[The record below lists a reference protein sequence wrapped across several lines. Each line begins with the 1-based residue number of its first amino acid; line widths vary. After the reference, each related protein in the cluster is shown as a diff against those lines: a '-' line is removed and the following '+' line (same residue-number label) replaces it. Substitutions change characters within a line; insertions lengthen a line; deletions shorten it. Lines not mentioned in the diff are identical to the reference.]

1 MIPSIN
7 VGRLILSFLLASA
20 LWFVANYESDLEKE
34 VEIPINY
41 LNLPKELV
49 ISNKPYLPVY
59 VKLRI
64 KGTRSQVSSV
74 LKTNAAINID
84 LKGESTGTSSHKI
97 SPESA
102 SLPRNVQIVRIS
114 PREVNLDIDTILEK
128 FVRVNP
134 DLGQPAQGYKMDDP
148 AKVIP
153 SAVRI
158 RGPQKVI
165 RDISEVVTVPIEVE
179 KEKSTFSLDVGL
191 VSPDSRVEFTE
202 SETVKVTV
210 NIVETSV
217 EKVFRNLEVKILN
230 ASKEDSYS
238 LKNNTADIKFYGP
251 RSLIN
256 SLHSEDITIY
266 ADVRSAGKIEEG
278 GRKTMRLES
287 KYPHTE
293 KIQLIDISPEKTV
306 MTRQKTTKE
315 EEGK

>member
-1 MIPSIN
+1 MSSVN
-7 VGRLILSFLLASA
+7 VGRLALSFLLAGA

-41 LNLPKELV
+41 LNLPEDLI

-84 LKGESTGTSSHKI
+84 LRDENTGTFSHKI
-97 SPESA
+97 SPESV

-134 DLGQPAQGYKMDDP
+134 DLGQPAQGYKMDGP

-191 VSPDSRVEFTE
+191 VLPDSRVEFTE
-202 SETVKVTV
+202 SETVKVTL
-210 NIVETSV
+210 NIIETNV
-217 EKVFRNLEVKILN
+217 EKTFRGLEVKIVN
-230 ASKEDSYS
+230 APKKDIYS

-256 SLHSEDITIY
+256 SLYSENITIY
-266 ADVRSAGKIEEG
+266 ADVRAAGEIEEG
-278 GRKTMRLES
+278 GKKTVPLES
-287 KYPHTE
+287 KYPHAE
-293 KIQLIDISPEKTV
+293 KIRLMGISPEKTV

-315 EEGK
+315 EKGK

>member
-1 MIPSIN
+1 MKIPSVNI
-7 VGRLILSFLLASA
+7 GRLILSFLLAGA

-41 LNLPKELV
+41 LNLRKELV

-84 LKGESTGTSSHKI
+84 LKDESTGTSSHQI
-97 SPESA
+97 SPESV
-102 SLPRNVQIVRIS
+102 SLPRNVRIVRIS

-128 FVRVNP
+128 FVRVSP
-134 DLGQPAQGYKMDDP
+134 DLGQPAQGYKMDVP
-148 AKVIP
+148 VEVIP

-191 VSPDSRVEFTE
+191 VLPDSRVEFTE

-210 NIVETSV
+210 KIVETNV
-217 EKVFRNLEVKILN
+217 EKTFRNLGVAILN
-230 ASKEDSYS
+230 AGEKDSYS
-238 LKNNTADIKFYGP
+238 LKDNTADIKFYGP
-251 RSLIN
+251 RSVIN
-256 SLHSEDITIY
+256 SLYSEDITIY
-266 ADVRSAGKIEEG
+266 ADARAAKIEKG
-278 GRKTMRLES
+278 GKKTVPLEAQYPHAEKIRLEG
-287 KYPHTE
+287 
-293 KIQLIDISPEKTV
+293 ISPEKTV
-306 MTRQKTTKE
+306 MTRQKPPKGE
-315 EEGK
+315 KGK

>member
-1 MIPSIN
+1 MMSSVS
-7 VGRLILSFLLASA
+7 VGRLALSFLLAGA

-41 LNLPKELV
+41 LNLPENLI

-74 LKTNAAINID
+74 LKTNAAINVD
-84 LKGESTGTSSHKI
+84 LRDENTGTFSHKI
-97 SPESA
+97 SPESV

-134 DLGQPAQGYKMDDP
+134 DLGQPAQGYKMDGP

-191 VSPDSRVEFTE
+191 VLPDSRVEFTE

-210 NIVETSV
+210 NIIETNV
-217 EKVFRNLEVKILN
+217 EKTFRSLEVKIVN
-230 ASKEDSYS
+230 APKKDIYS

-256 SLHSEDITIY
+256 SLYSEDITIY
-266 ADVRSAGKIEEG
+266 ADVRAAGEIEKG
-278 GRKTMRLES
+278 GRKTVPLES
-287 KYPHTE
+287 KYPHAE
-293 KIQLIDISPEKTV
+293 KIRLMGISPEKTV
-306 MTRQKTTKE
+306 ITRQKTT
-315 EEGK
+315 EGEKGK